1 MSALVVIRAD
11 RAASPVDGNL
21 VRSFGT
27 RELAEAYQA
36 EMDAIG
42 CVITI
47 EEVWLWKAA

>member
-1 MSALVVIRAD
+1 MTTFNALNRY
-11 RAASPVDGNL
+11 GNL

-42 CVITI
+42 CVSTI
-47 EEVWLWKAA
+47 EEVWLCRAA